1 MGESSD
7 SIQAQDLNGAP
18 ITIGSYVLYINTGTA
33 GQVIELKQ
41 EEDAT
46 WALLD
51 TTGLYYNVQALVITD
66 ASTIKVKKER
76 ETGKVDIDD
85 LARQQTQEKIVDIG
99 QVTGGG

>member
-1 MGESSD
+1 MDEGSD
-7 SIQAQDLNGAP
+7 PIPAQDLNGAP

-41 EEDAT
+41 DEDST

-66 ASTIKVKKER
+66 ASAIKVKKER
-76 ETGKVDIDD
+76 EAGEVDKDD
-85 LARQQTQEKIVDIG
+85 LVRQQTPERVVDIG

>member
-1 MGESSD
+1 MDESSD
-7 SIQAQDLNGAP
+7 PIQAQDLNGAP

-51 TTGLYYNVQALVITD
+51 TTGLYYNIQALVITD

-76 ETGKVDIDD
+76 ETGKEDIAD
-85 LARQQTQEKIVDIG
+85 LARQQTPEKIVDIG

>member
-1 MGESSD
+1 MDEGSD
-7 SIQAQDLNGAP
+7 HIMAQDLNGAP

-41 EEDAT
+41 DEDST

-66 ASTIKVKKER
+66 ASAIKVKKER
-76 ETGKVDIDD
+76 EAGEVDVDD
-85 LARQQTQEKIVDIG
+85 LAREQTQEKIVDIG
-99 QVTGGG
+99 QVTGVG

>member
-1 MGESSD
+1 MDEGSD
-7 SIQAQDLNGAP
+7 PIPAQDLNGAP

-41 EEDAT
+41 EEDTT

-66 ASTIKVKKER
+66 ASAIKAKKEH
-76 ETGKVDIDD
+76 ETGKVDVDD
-85 LARQQTQEKIVDIG
+85 LAREQTQEKIVDIG